1 MKRVNPKSIEN
12 LKPRFAPDRPGETVT
27 LGVRLRKEQRQTL
40 DKLSTLR
47 GVAIGVLVREAIDNY
62 LSQSQGTVSENPPT
76 PAAPD
81 SPHQVD
87 VQELVEELSYI
98 LTIHGI
104 PQRARQAIK
113 ELIRKLQSS
122 QGRLPLG

>member
-1 MKRVNPKSIEN
+1 MKRINPKSIEN

-27 LGVRLRKEQRQTL
+27 LGVRLRTEQRQKL

-81 SPHQVD
+81 SPPQVD
-87 VQELVEELSYI
+87 KS
-98 LTIHGI
+98 
-104 PQRARQAIK
+104 
-113 ELIRKLQSS
+113 ELINLLDTALRMKKATDIK
-122 QGRLPLG
+122 PLLEKIRQLLT

>member
-27 LGVRLRKEQRQTL
+27 LGVRLRTEQRQKL

-62 LSQSQGTVSENPPT
+62 LTQGTVSEKETPP
-76 PAAPD
+76 PPV
-81 SPHQVD
+81 SSQVD
-87 VQELVEELSYI
+87 VQELVEEMSRI
-98 LTIHGI
+98 LTMHGI
-104 PQRARQAIK
+104 PQRARRAIQ
-113 ELIRKLQSS
+113 ELIRKLQSG
-122 QGRLPLG
+122 QGA

>member
-12 LKPRFAPDRPGETVT
+12 LQPRFAPDRPGETVT
-27 LGVRLRKEQRQTL
+27 LGVRLRTEQRQKL

-62 LSQSQGTVSENPPT
+62 LSQSQGTDSEKATPPLP
-76 PAAPD
+76 PA
-81 SPHQVD
+81 SPQVD
-87 VQELVEELSYI
+87 VQELLQELSYI

-113 ELIRKLQSS
+113 ELIRKLQSP
-122 QGRLPLG
+122 QGQLPLS